1 LLLCLRFCFVALPAL
16 LFFSLYL
23 VSLDGHGDMGRP
35 SETVVLRASSFE
47 RMLGFD
53 RSDPMIS
60 VDFIVHHPSF
70 VGHNLQRSWAVG
82 LTSSDGP
89 RLAVLS
95 GAAKNWII
103 SLSWASE

>member
-1 LLLCLRFCFVALPAL
+1 MQPD
-16 LFFSLYL
+16 L
-23 VSLDGHGDMGRP
+23 VSLDGHRDMGRP
-35 SETVVLRASSFE
+35 SETVVLRASFFE

-70 VGHNLQRSWAVG
+70 VAHNLQLVG
-82 LTSSDGP
+82 CRPDQLRCP

-95 GAAKNWII
+95 RATKNWII
-103 SLSWASE
+103 SLSVGL